1 MTAPAPSLPTE
12 LVERWGIQS
21 AKLIADT
28 HTSYVHRVLRR
39 DGSQAIIKQLKPD
52 GLHELSG
59 IDFLDWRQGHGSVR
73 LLDRLRTCCLLEDAG
88 TLMLKDYRLE
98 RGEDAANSVILS
110 VLSEMH
116 SISADIPPDSLVP
129 LRRHFQS
136 LFARASKEDNTDL
149 SAALTYSACIADE
162 LLSFQTD
169 IRPLHGDLH
178 HENIVSGS
186 ERGWLAIDPQGLL
199 GDPAY
204 DVANVFG
211 NPDGAFAEIIDP
223 RRIIRL
229 LGLFAPAIGCDREKI
244 LRYAIA
250 HAGLSICWSLEGGD
264 RISGKGNAMERFVFL
279 KIAKRLL
286 DERAFNS

>member
-1 MTAPAPSLPTE
+1 MPNAAPSLPAE

-21 AKLIADT
+21 AELIADT
-28 HTSYVHRVLRR
+28 RTSLVHRVLRR
-39 DGSQAIIKQLKPD
+39 DGSQAITKQLKPD

-59 IDFLDWRQGHGSVR
+59 IDFLGWRQAHGSVR
-73 LLDRLRTCCLLEDAG
+73 LLDRQDTACLLEDAG
-88 TLMLKDYRLE
+88 TMILKDFRLQH
-98 RGEDAANSVILS
+98 GEDAANSIILS
-110 VLSEMH
+110 VLGELH
-116 SISADIPPDSLVP
+116 STSTDIPPGSLVP
-129 LRRHFQS
+129 LRRHFRS
-136 LFARASKEDNTDL
+136 LFERVSKDESSDL
-149 SAALTYSACIADE
+149 SAALAYSASLADE
-162 LLSFQTD
+162 LLSSQTD

-211 NPDGAFAEIIDP
+211 NPDGALADIIKP
-223 RRIIRL
+223 PRIIRL
-229 LGLFAPAIGCDREKI
+229 LALFAPAIGCSREKI

-264 RISGKGNAMERFVFL
+264 RISAEGNPMERLAFL
-279 KIAKRLL
+279 KVARHLL
-286 DERAFNS
+286 DERAFSS